1 MKSVKKCDLSVF
13 VLIFF
18 CCLSFTLSAQES
30 RSGARK
36 LSDRPYFLEHELKSK
51 DSLFAVDTLTLK
63 KYITFDSLDV
73 ELLKAP
79 VLREILLGEAR
90 IGRPATYQTMVT
102 YIAYY
107 RQTVAYREFRENLSL
122 FKRMESLKV
131 NPLNW
136 EMDKVLFNRLGF
148 TESDLEDFKSYISS
162 PEHADMNYK
171 QAYIGYM
178 NEIMAL

>member
-1 MKSVKKCDLSVF
+1 MKPAKKLALSVVF
-13 VLIFF
+13 LVFNCFF
-18 CCLSFTLSAQES
+18 SFTLFAQES
-30 RSGARK
+30 GNARK
-36 LSDRPYFLEHELKSK
+36 LSDRPYFLEHELKSR
-51 DSLFAVDTLTLK
+51 DSLFAADIVTLK

-90 IGRPATYQTMVT
+90 VGRPATYQTMVA
-102 YIAYY
+102 YMAYY
-107 RQTVAYREFRENLSL
+107 RQTVAYREFRENLLL

-131 NPLNW
+131 NPSNW
-136 EMDKVLFNRLGF
+136 EKDQILFNRLGF
-148 TESDLEDFKSYISS
+148 TESDLEDFKSYISN
-162 PEHADMNYK
+162 PEHANMNYK

>member
-1 MKSVKKCDLSVF
+1 MKPVKKNVLSVF
-13 VLIFF
+13 VLTFLCF
-18 CCLSFTLSAQES
+18 LSFAVVAQES
-30 RSGARK
+30 GNVRK
-36 LSDRPYFLEHELKSK
+36 LSDRPYFLDHELKSK
-51 DSLFAVDTLTLK
+51 DSLFATDVVTLK
-63 KYITFDSLDV
+63 KYVTFDSLDV

-90 IGRPATYQTMVT
+90 VGRPATYQTMVA

-107 RQTVAYREFRENLSL
+107 RQTVAYKEFRENLIL

-136 EMDKVLFNRLGF
+136 EKDQILFNRLGF
-148 TESDLEDFKSYISS
+148 TESDLEDFKSYISA
-162 PEHADMNYK
+162 PEHANMNYK